1 MKEKSKIFLSILIR
15 DIFNLWFDGWDWGP
29 PMAWDEHWGGP
40 NYQEIERLNRSRRRD
55 IRRAVSHL
63 IEVKGRLKN
72 FIKSRIFSAGLR

>member
-1 MKEKSKIFLSILIR
+1 
-15 DIFNLWFDGWDWGP
+15 
-29 PMAWDEHWGGP
+29 MAWDEHWGGP

-55 IRRAVSHL
+55 IRKAVLDL